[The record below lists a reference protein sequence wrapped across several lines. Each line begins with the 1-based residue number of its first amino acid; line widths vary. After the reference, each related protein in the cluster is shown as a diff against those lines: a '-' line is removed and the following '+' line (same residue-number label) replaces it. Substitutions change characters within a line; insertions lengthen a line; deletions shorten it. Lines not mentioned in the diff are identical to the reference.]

1 MNRGMEL
8 KAEIEELR
16 DLLNIITADMESNV
30 CNYEIIMDI
39 SVKLDKLIL
48 EYIKNVG

>member
-1 MNRGMEL
+1 ML

-16 DLLNIITADMESNV
+16 DKLNIATSKLGSNDY
-30 CNYEIIMDI
+30 NYKFILDI

-48 EYIKNVG
+48 EYIKNPQ

>member
-1 MNRGMEL
+1 MNRGIEL

-16 DLLNIITADMESNV
+16 DLLNIITTDMDSNA